1 MYFGPRLFKHMNL
14 DANLFQTRLGLRLIL
29 RVFPVICYSY
39 DVAKELSQGCAYPA
53 VFPLMSRPIDMG
65 FRTPW

>member
-39 DVAKELSQGCAYPA
+39 DGRKGAIARVRIPRSVPPHVEAY
-53 VFPLMSRPIDMG
+53 
-65 FRTPW
+65 